1 LDTLIKNLSAIVGLD
16 HVLSKPDELLVYEC
30 DGLPHHKH
38 RPRAVV
44 FPSSTAEIAAVMKEL
59 ARAQVPFTPRGAG
72 TGLSGGALALNQG
85 VVIELARMRKILKI
99 DAANRLAVVQPGV
112 VNLHVSRAVAP
123 FGLYYVPDPS
133 SQPTCTIGGNIA
145 ESAGGIHC
153 LKYGTT
159 TDHVLGCRVV
169 LAGGEVVDLG
179 GSGIDIGG
187 YDLLGTFIGS
197 EGTFG
202 IATEATLRLSQTPPA
217 VRTLLAEFGEVN
229 DASHAVS
236 AIIAAGVMPAA
247 LEMMDRE
254 IIRAIEASIFAAG
267 LPPDA
272 GAALLIELDGIE
284 AGIDDEVARVTDICM
299 EFGARNCR
307 AARDE
312 NERKKLWAARKGAFG
327 AIGRVT
333 PDTMIQDAVVPRSRL
348 PEVLSAAYEIAG
360 RHQLRMANV
369 FHAGDGNLHPLICF
383 DSRFPEEVK
392 RVREAGSEL
401 MQVCVS
407 AGGTITGE
415 HGVGLDKRELLPL
428 VFSDADMNCMLRV
441 RSAFDPLGLCNPG
454 KVIPMLRG
462 CGEARAVSVDGS
474 NANSIV
480 SDNFERARSVL
491 PGKIT
496 STVFDA
502 ETAAN
507 RIEAV
512 LGAQNLTVQS
522 KSIVVHPRSV
532 TEIIEVMKLAS
543 SEAWTVR
550 PAGSMSWLGG
560 AARANLILSTSRLN
574 QIIEHEPADLIAIAH
589 AGVRFTTFNT
599 ELSKNGQWLPL
610 DPPDDGRATL
620 GGVVATG
627 LGGAQQFAYGRPRGS
642 VIGMKVVLA
651 DGSLVKAGGRVVKNV
666 AGYDLCKLF
675 TGSYGSLGII
685 TELNFKLRPRPA
697 SEQTII
703 VHGRHTDLITD
714 GQRVLSSKLFPVATE
729 LLSPA
734 LAQRLGIDALT
745 DKAVLLLRFAGN
757 HKGVESQTRE
767 VLTELDESNCEL
779 MNDDESLWASLAAVP
794 LIEPAA
800 LSWRGSILPSALP
813 KCIESLIQIYG
824 SSFFELLW
832 QIGVG
837 DGRIRMIERDNSDYT
852 REASKVM
859 RELGGY
865 FAIEGARVDLGS
877 SALMARIKSALDPD
891 GIFVI

>member
-1 LDTLIKNLSAIVGLD
+1 
-16 HVLSKPDELLVYEC
+16 
-30 DGLPHHKH
+30 
-38 RPRAVV
+38 
-44 FPSSTAEIAAVMKEL
+44 
-59 ARAQVPFTPRGAG
+59 
-72 TGLSGGALALNQG
+72 
-85 VVIELARMRKILKI
+85 
-99 DAANRLAVVQPGV
+99 
-112 VNLHVSRAVAP
+112 
-123 FGLYYVPDPS
+123 
-133 SQPTCTIGGNIA
+133 
-145 ESAGGIHC
+145 
-153 LKYGTT
+153 
-159 TDHVLGCRVV
+159 
-169 LAGGEVVDLG
+169 
-179 GSGIDIGG
+179 
-187 YDLLGTFIGS
+187 
-197 EGTFG
+197 
-202 IATEATLRLSQTPPA
+202 
-217 VRTLLAEFGEVN
+217 
-229 DASHAVS
+229 
-236 AIIAAGVMPAA
+236 
-247 LEMMDRE
+247 
-254 IIRAIEASIFAAG
+254 
-267 LPPDA
+267 
-272 GAALLIELDGIE
+272 
-284 AGIDDEVARVTDICM
+284 
-299 EFGARNCR
+299 
-307 AARDE
+307 
-312 NERKKLWAARKGAFG
+312 
-327 AIGRVT
+327 
-333 PDTMIQDAVVPRSRL
+333 
-348 PEVLSAAYEIAG
+348 
-360 RHQLRMANV
+360 
-369 FHAGDGNLHPLICF
+369 
-383 DSRFPEEVK
+383 
-392 RVREAGSEL
+392 
-401 MQVCVS
+401 
-407 AGGTITGE
+407 
-415 HGVGLDKRELLPL
+415 
-428 VFSDADMNCMLRV
+428 
-441 RSAFDPLGLCNPG
+441 
-454 KVIPMLRG
+454 
-462 CGEARAVSVDGS
+462 
-474 NANSIV
+474 
-480 SDNFERARSVL
+480 
-491 PGKIT
+491 
-496 STVFDA
+496 
-502 ETAAN
+502 
-507 RIEAV
+507 
-512 LGAQNLTVQS
+512 
-522 KSIVVHPRSV
+522 
-532 TEIIEVMKLAS
+532 
-543 SEAWTVR
+543 
-550 PAGSMSWLGG
+550 MSWLGG

-651 DGSLVKAGGRVVKNV
+651 DGGLVKAGGRVVKNV